1 MGGCG
6 GGGGGGGELRVEREK
21 GKRHR
26 NENYRDSKSRAPGNY
41 QWRQFTK
48 TVEENPSLMC
58 PYHSPVPNTCAPLG
72 AFVMAF
78 TTNC

>member
-1 MGGCG
+1 MVGE
-6 GGGGGGGELRVEREK
+6 GGELRVEREEREK
-21 GKRHR
+21 AQKR
-26 NENYRDSKSRAPGNY
+26 EYYRDSKSRAPGNY
-41 QWRQFTK
+41 QSRQFTK

-72 AFVMAF
+72 AFVIAF